1 MFDIMDKKFLF
12 KEYGFEQSYD
22 KTNGIENLYIEKL
35 KFVSLNES
43 YEHNLKPVKLVEQIQ
58 EFIFLIQC

>member
-22 KTNGIENLYIEKL
+22 KTNGIENLSVHRK
-35 KFVSLNES
+35 
-43 YEHNLKPVKLVEQIQ
+43 VKIR
-58 EFIFLIQC
+58 FS